1 MSCMRRF
8 VYRIFFSEVFEQKVR
23 LLADCVAVLV
33 RPTCLPLLCG
43 HCCLPSPTTDVIIF
57 LQEQKSF
64 KKKEL
69 HLTKF
74 RFFIIIKI
82 MQWTKHNLPYH
93 EFVII
98 FYYMHHI
105 YIHYNH
111 PIASHHLYKNYG
123 DHRRRQKEKKWSK
136 RSKRTTCK
144 KQLYCDCFCIH
155 PHCIVP
161 FCKNVT

>member
-1 MSCMRRF
+1 MCFSANFLLKTIMSCMRRF

-57 LQEQKSF
+57 STRTEKLQ

-111 PIASHHLYKNYG
+111 PINLVIIYTKIMEII
-123 DHRRRQKEKKWSK
+123 D
-136 RSKRTTCK
+136 
-144 KQLYCDCFCIH
+144 
-155 PHCIVP
+155 
-161 FCKNVT
+161 